1 MNSEMDSEKITVFIK
16 ILSYSNKKT
25 PNPGKQIFKWTG
37 IIVIMHRKNSYLR
50 YKISCTFTQ
59 QTLTLC
65 QLRARST
72 IATKRSVV
80 LKKLGMVLTLKKLII

>member
-25 PNPGKQIFKWTG
+25 PNPSKQIFKWTE

-50 YKISCTFTQ
+50 YKI
-59 QTLTLC
+59 
-65 QLRARST
+65 
-72 IATKRSVV
+72 
-80 LKKLGMVLTLKKLII
+80 